1 MELAKSRSTIDRRL
15 FLPRRLSWIEGV
27 FASLRGL
34 HGRLQARMWRGECEA
49 RLRALASKSRLDW
62 AERTRTATANR
73 LRPVDSRE
81 MALWGP
87 GRDSNPRHTV

>member
-49 RLRALASKSRLDW
+49 RVRALALSRQDGVKRTPTAI
-62 AERTRTATANR
+62 AEPARS
-73 LRPVDSRE
+73 VDTRE